1 MKKVQLQENAFA
13 KTKGTTPRLLV
24 PKATTARGTQLLSN
38 TKRTYYTKTFK
49 QEHYYGLRY

>member
-1 MKKVQLQENAFA
+1 MKKAQLQENAFA

-24 PKATTARGTQLLSN
+24 PRATTAHETQLLSK